1 MVDKQKHSGDTGR
14 SILRQIDELQR
25 MSMSELR
32 KKWSDLI
39 GGDSANQSKQ
49 YMVRRLAYRL
59 QELSLGGFAKNTRDS
74 LTGWAV
80 NPQRAESK
88 AVREKAALQLG
99 TRLLRD
105 WHGHGSPCSKQ
116 PDRGYQSSEDRLCGG
131 LQGRPTQSLSAGF
144 LKADLFVRRVP
155 GVVCFSDT
163 AVQYNHIDGTAEI
176 TNALSRLDPIWEVL
190 YPEEQSRILELL
202 IESVT
207 VSENNVDIRFRTNG
221 IERIVEELT
230 SQN

>member
-39 GGDSANQSKQ
+39 GGDSSNQSKLH
-49 YMVRRLAYRL
+49 MIRRLAYRL
-59 QELSLGGFAKNTRDS
+59 QELSIGGFTKNTRDS

-80 NPQRAESK
+80 NPKKAESK

-105 WHGHGSPCSKQ
+105 WHGQRYEVIVQEDGFLFQGKRYRSLSSISRAITGRHCNG
-116 PDRGYQSSEDRLCGG
+116 RRFFGLQSSG
-131 LQGRPTQSLSAGF
+131 
-144 LKADLFVRRVP
+144 
-155 GVVCFSDT
+155 
-163 AVQYNHIDGTAEI
+163 
-176 TNALSRLDPIWEVL
+176 SRGD
-190 YPEEQSRILELL
+190 
-202 IESVT
+202 
-207 VSENNVDIRFRTNG
+207 DK
-221 IERIVEELT
+221 
-230 SQN
+230 